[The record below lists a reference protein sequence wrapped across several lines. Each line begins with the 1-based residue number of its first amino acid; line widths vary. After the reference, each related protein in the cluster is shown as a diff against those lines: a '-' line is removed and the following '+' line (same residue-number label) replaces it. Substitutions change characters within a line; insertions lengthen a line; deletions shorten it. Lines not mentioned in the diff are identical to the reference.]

1 MRLDWVCAALNQE
14 SKFVRVVCVSG
25 LQEHIRGIVKTVC
38 AKTVF
43 EAVNGLQI
51 IIRLTFHFL
60 TGNR

>member
-1 MRLDWVCAALNQE
+1 MDWVCAALNQE
-14 SKFVRVVCVSG
+14 SKFVRVVCVCVSG
-25 LQEHIRGIVKTVC
+25 LQEHIRRIVKTVC

-43 EAVNGLQI
+43 EPVNGLQI